1 MELYIDLNKRI
12 EWIKAR
18 VELDAITEQYI
29 RLQMQEA
36 VIETINKLKN

>member
-1 MELYIDLNKRI
+1 MEINIDLSIRI
-12 EWIKAR
+12 DWIKER

-36 VIETINKLKN
+36 VIETIKKLKN